1 MRLPALDELTKNQRD
16 IYLYAPIDTNVLV
29 SGPPGCGKTL
39 IAGLRAEE
47 MVKRG
52 VPTKLAMFNS
62 VLKQYTQSKVEQSYQ
77 TITITR
83 FFVDWILDSLVNM
96 LEGEFDPSHFIGEK
110 RRIIHWELLTNF
122 LEDQMQ
128 NESLKAEEF
137 SFGYLIVDEGQDFP
151 PSFYNFLNCLSFIG
165 DFLGSEHPLKCL
177 VLADENQKLT
187 PDNNSTLCDIKKNLC
202 IDAEHHYKLV
212 DNFRNSKEVAK
223 LAKSFFAN
231 VGTMPVE
238 PTRLSEVPELIQYQS
253 IFSFL
258 DYLNIWLKNHPGKEV
273 GIFCF
278 KENTRSHLEKELRK
292 KLDAKYR
299 LQTYSSK
306 TYVENP
312 VTDLQFD
319 VPNTLTLLNVQSCK
333 GLEFDTVF
341 LVNPADLR
349 LDDSSLHLD
358 KMTLFVASSRARD
371 IVKMIN
377 YNNFDIEKSRVKI
390 LPANDILSRV
400 NWDSPHLPV
409 TKVNTE
415 DWKDAA
421 FALIAQYQL
430 DYLDRSE
437 KGGNFW
443 IYNTDM
449 KLSKELEQLGFHYAE
464 NKGAWWRDGEDKA

>member
-1 MRLPALDELTKNQRD
+1 MPALDELTKNQRD

-52 VPTKLAMFNS
+52 MPTKLAMFNS
-62 VLKQYTQSKVEQSYQ
+62 VLKQYTQGKTEESYQ

-83 FFVDWILDSLVNM
+83 FFADWIENSLAEM
-96 LEGEFDPSHFIGEK
+96 LKGTFDLRTFIAEK
-110 RRIIHWELLTNF
+110 RRQIYWEKLTNF
-122 LEDQMQ
+122 LEEQIT
-128 NESLKAEEF
+128 NEALQAEEF

-151 PSFYNFLNCLSFIG
+151 PTFYSFLNCLAFIG
-165 DFLGSEHPLKCL
+165 NFLESEYPLKCL

-187 PDNNSTLCDIKKNLC
+187 DNNSTLDEIKEMLNV
-202 IDAEHHYKLV
+202 DDEHYYKLV

-231 VGTMPVE
+231 VGVMPVE
-238 PTRLSEVPELIQYQS
+238 PTRCSEIPELIQYQS
-253 IFSFL
+253 VFSFL
-258 DYLNIWLKNHPGKEV
+258 DYLNVWLKNHPGKEV
-273 GIFCF
+273 GILCF
-278 KENTRSHLEKELRK
+278 KENTRSHLEKEIRK
-292 KLDAKYR
+292 YLDVNYR
-299 LQTYSSK
+299 FQTYSSK

-341 LVNPADLR
+341 LVNPADLK
-349 LDDSSLHLD
+349 LDDASLHLD
-358 KMTLFVASSRARD
+358 KMTLFVATSRARD

-377 YNNFDIEKSRVKI
+377 YNNFDIENSRVKI
-390 LPANDILSRV
+390 LPPHDILSRI

-409 TKVNTE
+409 TKANTQNWE
-415 DWKDAA
+415 DATL
-421 FALIAQYQL
+421 ALIAQYQL
-430 DYLDRSE
+430 DYFDRSE
-437 KGGNFW
+437 KGGYFW
-443 IYNTDM
+443 IYTDM
-449 KLSKELEQLGFHYAE
+449 KLSTELLQLGFQYAE
-464 NKGAWWRDGEDKA
+464 EKGAWWREGEDKA

>member
-62 VLKQYTQSKVEQSYQ
+62 VLKQYTQSKIEESYQ
-77 TITITR
+77 TITLTK
-83 FFVDWILDSLVNM
+83 FFGDWIRNSLTRM
-96 LEGEFDPSHFIGEK
+96 LNGLFDPNHFIGEK
-110 RRIIHWELLTNF
+110 GRTIDWTALTNF
-122 LEDQMQ
+122 LEEQIA
-128 NESLKAEEF
+128 NECLNAEEF
-137 SFGYLIVDEGQDFP
+137 NLGYLIVDEGQDFP
-151 PSFYNFLNCLSFIG
+151 PSFYRFLNCIAFIG
-165 DFLGSEHPLKCL
+165 NFLGAEHPLQCL

-187 PDNNSTLCDIKKNLC
+187 NDNSTLDEIKEMLGVS
-202 IDAEHHYKLV
+202 EEQHYKLV

-231 VGTMPVE
+231 VGSMPVE
-238 PTRLSEVPELIQYQS
+238 PTRCSEVPELIQYQS
-253 IFSFL
+253 VFSFL
-258 DYLNIWLKNHPGKEV
+258 DYLNIWLKNHPGKEI

-292 KLDAKYR
+292 RVDAQYR

-306 TYVENP
+306 THMKNP
-312 VTDLQFD
+312 VSDLQFD

-341 LVNPADLR
+341 LVNPADLK
-349 LDDSSLHLD
+349 LDDASLHLD

-377 YNNFDIEKSRVKI
+377 YNNFDIENSRVKI
-390 LPANDILSRV
+390 LPSHDILSRI
-400 NWDSPHLPV
+400 NWDSPHLPI
-409 TKVNTE
+409 TKMNE
-415 DWKDAA
+415 RDWRDAA
-421 FALIAQYQL
+421 LALIAQYKL
-430 DYLDRSE
+430 EYFDRSE
-437 KGGNFW
+437 KGGHFW
-443 IYNTDM
+443 IYTDM
-449 KLSKELEQLGFHYAE
+449 KLSQELEQLGFHYAE
-464 NKGAWWRDGEDKA
+464 NKGAWQRDGENQ